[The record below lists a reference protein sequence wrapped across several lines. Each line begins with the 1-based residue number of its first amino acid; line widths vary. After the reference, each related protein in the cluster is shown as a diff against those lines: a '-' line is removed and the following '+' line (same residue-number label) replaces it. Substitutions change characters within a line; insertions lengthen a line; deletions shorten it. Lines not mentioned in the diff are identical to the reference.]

1 MLNITN
7 IFLGPLKCDYALAK
21 FKIEHRAEFK
31 VHGFIRK
38 IGLRHLAVQYKT
50 IHLQTANT
58 LVSKKNKK
66 KTKTHC

>member
-7 IFLGPLKCDYALAK
+7 IFLGSLKCDYALAK
-21 FKIEHRAEFK
+21 FKIEEDRAEFK
-31 VHGFIRK
+31 VHDFIRK

-58 LVSKKNKK
+58 LVSKNKQK
-66 KTKTHC
+66 HIVDP